1 MLLRL
6 FPAGSRPYLVYT
18 LGILLLGVTVA
29 CGGGAASTS
38 TPTGEIPGPTASPP
52 EEPTIKPTSTQHS
65 LPSPTPSSIPQETL
79 TPSAPPTQFTPATT
93 PTSASSEVETPQPAT
108 PTDTPL
114 PTLTSVPTP
123 TAVPTPIP
131 TPSIT
136 PTTGVVDARPPNAP
150 APLSPANGTSTTDWR
165 LTFEWSEVQDVGSA
179 RPVTYELQVDNNV
192 NFGSPEVDAPGLTG
206 TTFTS
211 TTELAPGIYAWR
223 VRARDGAGNV
233 SRLPQV
239 WAFIPVFPIWLKQ
252 VMR

>member
-38 TPTGEIPGPTASPP
+38 TPTGEIPGPMASPP

-123 TAVPTPIP
+123 HSGA
-131 TPSIT
+131 
-136 PTTGVVDARPPNAP
+136 DAHTYTFDHSYHRGCGYQAAQCPCAFKPCQW
-150 APLSPANGTSTTDWR
+150 DIHHR
-165 LTFEWSEVQDVGSA
+165 LETH
-179 RPVTYELQVDNNV
+179 L
-192 NFGSPEVDAPGLTG
+192 
-206 TTFTS
+206 
-211 TTELAPGIYAWR
+211 R
-223 VRARDGAGNV
+223 VE
-233 SRLPQV
+233 
-239 WAFIPVFPIWLKQ
+239 
-252 VMR
+252 